1 MSNPESFIDEV
12 TEELRRDRL
21 YGTFRKY
28 GWIGGLLVALTVGG
42 AAVHEYRK
50 SAATQKAQSFG
61 DALLDALETP
71 VGPARTAAL
80 SAIAAQTSQEPLL
93 ALLRS
98 ADMEADLTTR
108 AASLRSLAD
117 NEAAPQAYRDLAV
130 LRLALISDADVS
142 AREALLSPLA
152 TPGRALRPLALE
164 QLAYLKVEANDLT
177 GALSDLNDLSVDQQA
192 PAQLR
197 QRVKQMIIVLGGQ
210 VAAG

>member
-21 YGTFRKY
+21 YGAFRKY

-108 AASLRSLAD
+108 AASLR
-117 NEAAPQAYRDLAV
+117 RD
-130 LRLALISDADVS
+130 R
-142 AREALLSPLA
+142 
-152 TPGRALRPLALE
+152 
-164 QLAYLKVEANDLT
+164 K
-177 GALSDLNDLSVDQQA
+177 SV
-192 PAQLR
+192 
-197 QRVKQMIIVLGGQ
+197 V
-210 VAAG
+210 